1 MADVPSWLEGLV
13 GNVRCAACGRL
24 YTRGDLR
31 PVGQRD
37 QHWFVRCTCG
47 ACGSQG
53 IAVVMVQA
61 VSVPS
66 RRATAERPPI
76 TGDDVLSA
84 HDLLRDYRGNVD
96 GLFGAG
102 SSTSR

>member
-1 MADVPSWLEGLV
+1 MAEPVWLDGLV

-24 YTRGDLR
+24 YARGDLR

-37 QHWFVRCTCG
+37 EHWFVRCTCG
-47 ACGSQG
+47 SCGSQG

-61 VSVPS
+61 VVDAAPS
-66 RRATAERPPI
+66 APRRPALTV
-76 TGDDVLSA
+76 DDVLSA
-84 HDLLRDYRGNVD
+84 HEVLRDYSGNAD

-102 SSTSR
+102 TSRAR

>member
-1 MADVPSWLEGLV
+1 MSETPSWLDGLV

-24 YTRGDLR
+24 YARGDLR

-61 VSVPS
+61 AV
-66 RRATAERPPI
+66 EPPPAPTRLVI
-76 TGDDVLSA
+76 TVDDVLSA
-84 HDLLRDYRGNVD
+84 HELLRDYTGNVD
-96 GLFGAG
+96 GLFSAG
-102 SSTSR
+102 SSRSR